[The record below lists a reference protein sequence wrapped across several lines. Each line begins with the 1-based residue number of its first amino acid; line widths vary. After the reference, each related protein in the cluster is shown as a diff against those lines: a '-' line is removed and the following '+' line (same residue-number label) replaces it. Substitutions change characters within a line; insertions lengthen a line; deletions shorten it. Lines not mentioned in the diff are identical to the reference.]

1 MNSAANVP
9 KVERL
14 ETTAGAASPVWHRT
28 WEIGLCTVYC
38 AVLTRA
44 GLIQVLVGSMRDP
57 VDLTAFGNLTAL
69 ISYCVVN
76 IVDCKIELVPGKAV
90 Y

>member
-1 MNSAANVP
+1 MNRAAIVP

-14 ETTAGAASPVWHRT
+14 VTTTGAALPVWHRT

-38 AVLTRA
+38 AVLARA

-57 VDLTAFGNLTAL
+57 VGPIAFGSPTAL
-69 ISYCVVN
+69 I
-76 IVDCKIELVPGKAV
+76 
-90 Y
+90 